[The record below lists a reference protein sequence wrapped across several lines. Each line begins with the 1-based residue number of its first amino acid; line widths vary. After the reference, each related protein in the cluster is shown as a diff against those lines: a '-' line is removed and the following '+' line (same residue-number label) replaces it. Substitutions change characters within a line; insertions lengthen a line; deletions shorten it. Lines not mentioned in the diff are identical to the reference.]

1 MPVIDEIIEYL
12 KERDLSVK
20 KKGNVIKATNNDL
33 PISLTIRFEKKSCI
47 IELIPEEDLNDA
59 LVDLV
64 ESEEDVEDYVDG
76 ILSEMRDTAI
86 EVSKIL
92 EKNGYSV
99 SLKIREGEND
109 IRDMIEEVVE
119 EYTMFTEEEEL

>member
-1 MPVIDEIIEYL
+1 MPIIDEIIEYL

-33 PISLTIRFEKKSCI
+33 PVSLIIRLEKNSCV
-47 IELIPEEDLNDA
+47 IELVPEEDLSDA
-59 LVDLV
+59 IVDLV
-64 ESEEDVEDYVDG
+64 ESEEDVEDYIDG
-76 ILSEMRDTAI
+76 VLSEMRDTAI

-99 SLKIREGEND
+99 TLKIREGEND